1 MNAPTKA
8 PVMFVSHGAPT
19 YALDPGQ
26 AGATLKEALPDF
38 IGVKGIILLSAHWI
52 SRGQEVMAAALPETI
67 HDFGGFPDELYQI
80 EYPAPGNPNLA
91 EKVAHLM
98 NNAGLNAQLNPSRGF
113 DHGVWVP
120 MMHLFPN
127 ADMPI
132 VQVSIN
138 YNLSHPELFQVGKAL
153 APLREEGYAIIGSGS
168 LTHNLRDVRWG
179 ETDPLP
185 YVLRFQEDIKRRLQ
199 NRDFDTLVNHAERI
213 GDFTQAHPTDDHY
226 LPLVIAL
233 GAVEETDDLRVLE
246 GGIEFGALSMDS
258 YLWH

>member
-1 MNAPTKA
+1 MNASTKA

-19 YALDPGQ
+19 YALHPGQ
-26 AGATLKEALPDF
+26 AGATLKTALPDF
-38 IGVKGIILLSAHWI
+38 TSVKGIILLSAHWI
-52 SRGQEVMAAALPETI
+52 SRGQEVMAAAHPETI
-67 HDFGGFPDELYQI
+67 YDFGGFPDELYQI
-80 EYPAPGNPNLA
+80 EYPAPGDPNLA
-91 EKVAHLM
+91 EKIARLM
-98 NNAGLNAQLNPSRGF
+98 NDAGLNAQLNPSRGF
-113 DHGVWVP
+113 DHGAWVP

-168 LTHNLRDVRWG
+168 LTHNLRDVRWD

-185 YVLRFQEDIKRRLQ
+185 YVLRFQEDIKHRLQ

-213 GDFTQAHPTDDHY
+213 GDFTKAHPTDDHY

-233 GAVEETDDLRVLE
+233 GAVEETDHFRVLE